1 MLANTSSAR
10 KARQYNNNFIPRPN
24 PWSIEMRTEKK
35 QKLRQLRRYRIRK
48 KVSGTSERPR
58 MAVCFTSENI
68 HVQFI
73 DDTAGKTIA
82 AASTVSKTET
92 KELSA
97 NVAGAKKLG
106 EIAAKNAIS
115 KGITAVVF
123 DRGGTRYHGKIKAL
137 ADAAREAGLKF

>member
-1 MLANTSSAR
+1 
-10 KARQYNNNFIPRPN
+10 
-24 PWSIEMRTEKK
+24 MRTE
-35 QKLRQLRRYRIRK
+35 QKHELALRRQWRIRK
-48 KVSGTSERPR
+48 KVSGTKERPR

-73 DDTAGKTIA
+73 DDVAGKTLA
-82 AASTVSKTET
+82 AASTVSKSET

-97 NVAGAKKLG
+97 NVAGAKKIG
-106 EIAAKNAIS
+106 AIAAKNAMD

>member
-1 MLANTSSAR
+1 
-10 KARQYNNNFIPRPN
+10 
-24 PWSIEMRTEKK
+24 
-35 QKLRQLRRYRIRK
+35 
-48 KVSGTSERPR
+48 

-73 DDTAGKTIA
+73 DDTVGRTLT
-82 AASTVSKTET
+82 AASTVSKGET

-106 EIAAKNAIS
+106 AIAAKSALDL
-115 KGITAVVF
+115 GIKEVVF
-123 DRGGTRYHGKIKAL
+123 DRGGSRYHGKVKAL